1 MSIER
6 NVFSFLFKHNLVE
19 SLLKAFFRKKMAS
32 KVFPYLV
39 CVFALLSLFSLEC
52 DAFGNGAIPGK
63 RSFKEKNSKRVSRVN
78 VRASLLIYF
87 LVDVRAKTILN
98 IV

>member
-1 MSIER
+1 
-6 NVFSFLFKHNLVE
+6 
-19 SLLKAFFRKKMAS
+19 MAS

-63 RSFKEKNSKRVSRVN
+63 RSFQEKNSKRVEMDGFAVKRQLCDAAE
-78 VRASLLIYF
+78 RLGC
-87 LVDVRAKTILN
+87 
-98 IV
+98 